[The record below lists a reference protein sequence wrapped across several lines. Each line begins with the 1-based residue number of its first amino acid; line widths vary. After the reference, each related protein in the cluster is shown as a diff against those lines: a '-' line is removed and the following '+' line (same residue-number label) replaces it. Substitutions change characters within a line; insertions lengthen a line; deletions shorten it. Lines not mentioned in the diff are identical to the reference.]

1 MEGEMRQ
8 LCALLEAMET
18 SQRIALDSS
27 DVGESEDEDVEA
39 EEFEREK
46 AEK

>member
-1 MEGEMRQ
+1 MEEEMRQ

-27 DVGESEDEDVEA
+27 DVGESENEDVEA
-39 EEFEREK
+39 EEFAREQAAK
-46 AEK
+46 